1 MNLRNWDKAKRI
13 ERERESV
20 HFSLEHEAD
29 APEIDAAEIERE
41 TGLELSASSPD
52 FQAF

>member
-1 MNLRNWDKAKRI
+1 MNLRNWDEAKRI

-20 HFSLEHEAD
+20 QFSLEHERD

-41 TGLELSASSPD
+41 TGLELSAIGLE
-52 FQAF
+52 F